1 MTLQQL
7 KYVLA
12 IADKGSINEAAKS
25 LFISQ
30 PSLSNSIKELEQ
42 ELQITIFVR
51 TNRGMTLTNDGYEF
65 IGYLNVGADIMARS
79 SDVGREVVDIIQG
92 VMMFLIAADAL
103 LRGWRQSLIVKAAK
117 AEEMEA
123 AQK

>member
-65 IGYLNVGADIMARS
+65 IGYARQVFSNMRYSKKNILKISMLKNTSAYLPNIM
-79 SDVGREVVDIIQG
+79 V
-92 VMMFLIAADAL
+92 L
-103 LRGWRQSLIVKAAK
+103 LQTHLYH
-117 AEEMEA
+117 
-123 AQK
+123 

>member
-30 PSLSNSIKELEQ
+30 PSLSNSIKNYKLLFLYEL
-42 ELQITIFVR
+42 I
-51 TNRGMTLTNDGYEF
+51 
-65 IGYLNVGADIMARS
+65 
-79 SDVGREVVDIIQG
+79 EV
-92 VMMFLIAADAL
+92 
-103 LRGWRQSLIVKAAK
+103 
-117 AEEMEA
+117 
-123 AQK
+123 